1 LFHVCIAQRAIE
13 AKDAVATA
21 GRLTRIAALI
31 RIDGVAIVAVLQA
44 LTHHAI
50 TATSNRAAG
59 TSVPILLVAIIT
71 GLEVW
76 IIWGNVDSDD
86 AIAAARGLAVPS
98 AAVSIDE
105 VPIIAFFSIF

>member
-1 LFHVCIAQRAIE
+1 
-13 AKDAVATA
+13 
-21 GRLTRIAALI
+21 LI